1 MSRVHLIQPERTYK
15 IENGDMVEKRVERS
29 ACGVSLASEVGEEID
44 YVFNPMKVTCE
55 NCRNTNYFDDVFANM
70 KYK

>member
-1 MSRVHLIQPERTYK
+1 
-15 IENGDMVEKRVERS
+15 MVEKRLERS